1 VLVLIYAASVV
12 LSVAYRY
19 AVFPVGGENPA
30 WISNQLP
37 GTIDQ
42 FMIGTV
48 LATGWRWWRADHE
61 PGPGVARLSTA
72 LAAGGFMGIIAM
84 IYYLDSIYDVFWSGK
99 HPAVYVWYSVHAAF
113 VGMLVLGVA
122 MGGPLTRAV
131 FANRVA
137 LLLGTISY
145 SLYLWHFPVILWVEK
160 IGKMG
165 YATFFLVSIVACLA
179 VSAISYLL
187 LERPFLKMSRRSARA
202 AP

>member
-1 VLVLIYAASVV
+1 
-12 LSVAYRY
+12 
-19 AVFPVGGENPA
+19 
-30 WISNQLP
+30 
-37 GTIDQ
+37 
-42 FMIGTV
+42 
-48 LATGWRWWRADHE
+48 
-61 PGPGVARLSTA
+61 
-72 LAAGGFMGIIAM
+72 
-84 IYYLDSIYDVFWSGK
+84 
-99 HPAVYVWYSVHAAF
+99 VYVWYSVHAAF

-131 FANRVA
+131 FANRAA
-137 LLLGTISY
+137 LLVGTISY

-202 AP
+202 AS